1 MVSQEPNGSQTV
13 PKLFPNCSKPSELG
27 RLVMPHYSSHIIQT
41 TLFKPQ
47 GSSAQQFNE
56 TAGIVCHDPMRPDVD
71 ELAHEVGGIDGPV
84 MDLQAVIAQR
94 FN

>member
-1 MVSQEPNGSQTV
+1 
-13 PKLFPNCSKPSELG
+13 
-27 RLVMPHYSSHIIQT
+27 MPHSSSQIIQT

-56 TAGIVCHDPMRPDVD
+56 TAGKVRHDAVRSDVD